1 VDASSPPLCVGTEGA
16 EDLVVIGFTPLVS
29 GPGLVPAG
37 ADAAVQESLV
47 QTIVGAT
54 VRGGILL
61 GG

>member
-1 VDASSPPLCVGTEGA
+1 VGTEGA

-37 ADAAVQESLV
+37 ADAAVQASLV
-47 QTIVGAT
+47 QTILRAT
-54 VRGGILL
+54 VWGGILL